1 MYYLLNNDKIYM
13 IIMKI
18 LNNLMIYLAIYFII
32 YLFSQ
37 SVREHVSAE

>member
-1 MYYLLNNDKIYM
+1 M

-37 SVREHVSAE
+37 SVREQVSAE